1 MTWEDDFMCVTQ
13 SAFSELRLLV
23 EGAIVVYEEDA
34 GILCRLAREAE
45 KYDALRTLNDVG
57 TALYEFRRHLKQLQE
72 AHRKEELRLSE
83 EQA

>member
-13 SAFSELRLLV
+13 SAFSEMRLLV

-45 KYDALRTLNDVG
+45 KFDTHG
-57 TALYEFRRHLKQLQE
+57 EFLHPMLPHIHGSIHPLVVSR
-72 AHRKEELRLSE
+72 AHFCPVHSSDCR
-83 EQA
+83 